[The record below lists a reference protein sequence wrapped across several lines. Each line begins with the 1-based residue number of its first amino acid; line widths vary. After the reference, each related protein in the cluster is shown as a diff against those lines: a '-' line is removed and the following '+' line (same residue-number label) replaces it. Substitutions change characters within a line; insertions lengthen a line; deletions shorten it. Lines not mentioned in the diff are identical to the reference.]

1 MNLVSM
7 ILFILLVITTGTIL
21 GVLTFCQCVHY
32 PLYKKIKDGFT
43 SYEQE
48 FQRMMVF
55 FMTPLIILDV
65 FFNLILA
72 IQFGGQDQGIY
83 LALSLTFNIITWLV
97 TFFFQVEYHK
107 KLLAGFSSKNIKAT
121 INANR
126 VALVLWIAK
135 TACLCAYV
143 LLIHKSMY

>member
-21 GVLTFCQCVHY
+21 GVFTFCQCVHY

-107 KLLAGFSSKNIKAT
+107 H
-121 INANR
+121 
-126 VALVLWIAK
+126 
-135 TACLCAYV
+135 Y
-143 LLIHKSMY
+143 